1 MPKPVPVSSSG
12 LVSGIKSRHLQT
24 QPNGIEL
31 TAAEVWEFT
40 GSGEVG
46 LENKHRR
53 LAGVHRLHFD
63 PRGKL
68 FLKPGAYR
76 VTVNETVR
84 IPLDMFAL
92 GRPRSSLLRN
102 GVTVHT
108 ALWDSGYEG
117 RSEVLLEVMNPH
129 GFTLRRNARILQLIF
144 FRLPEGVKR
153 RYRGVYHR
161 ENLP

>member
-1 MPKPVPVSSSG
+1 MDPIKPLPFDF
-12 LVSGIKSRHLQT
+12 VSGMRSRRLQT

-31 TAAEVWEFT
+31 TAAEVWEFAA
-40 GSGEVG
+40 SGEVG

-53 LAGVHRLHFD
+53 LADVRRLRFD
-63 PRGKL
+63 HRGKL
-68 FLKPGAYR
+68 FLEPGAYR

-84 IPLDMFAL
+84 IPLDMFAI

-108 ALWDSGYEG
+108 ALWDSGYQG